1 MDGAIC
7 RCGFTIDHG
16 DLVATRARFV
26 GADERAAAM
35 RQAGRFTPIP
45 QAEPGIR
52 TSSDFGALSMVSWC
66 RRSEGLL
73 PGTAE
78 SIDAAARTSA
88 KIHGLDVQAQEP
100 AGAALMVPRAGG
112 HIETIKR
119 HVMYGLAPWGRLDE
133 CATEMVMAIAAEYG
147 PGKLWVLN
155 GVVHPISDD
164 GGVSVSDVGGVP
176 HVWLRSVCF
185 HDPVSAEQV
194 NRCPWCRT
202 PLTKAAAF
210 HIAKCQCGFAIS
222 STDMDIARSKLSPAD
237 HDYHMKQHGALPRA
251 ERARTLGRSAVSCV
265 PAIQPIQVKLNETVW
280 RINAALGHVVTLQ
293 NVSGSS
299 AGTVTIKADSAS
311 VPPQNRISL
320 TTTDEDIGHAARS
333 GIPMVASATGQA
345 NQVWPRSFR
354 TLPDGRVET
363 EWSGTEVA
371 REDVTY
377 DNEPLSRLLRF
388 DEKARRENVVSQ
400 CARSSFTTLQ
410 RDAVSAYH
418 SDQLRAKLKASG
430 AADKARETSVV
441 VDMEDL

>member
-26 GADERAAAM
+26 GADERAAAL

-78 SIDAAARTSA
+78 SIDAAARASA

-133 CATEMVMAIAAEYG
+133 CANQMIKAVDGLHG
-147 PGKLWVLN
+147 PGRLWVLN
-155 GVVHPISDD
+155 GVVHPILDD

-176 HVWLRSVCF
+176 HVWLRSVYF
-185 HDPVSAEQV
+185 HDPARVEQPEW
-194 NRCPWCRT
+194 NRKTIR
-202 PLTKAAAF
+202 
-210 HIAKCQCGFAIS
+210 IANAGFDKHQAGS
-222 STDMDIARSKLSPAD
+222 GP
-237 HDYHMKQHGALPRA
+237 PRF
-251 ERARTLGRSAVSCV
+251 
-265 PAIQPIQVKLNETVW
+265 
-280 RINAALGHVVTLQ
+280 
-293 NVSGSS
+293 
-299 AGTVTIKADSAS
+299 
-311 VPPQNRISL
+311 
-320 TTTDEDIGHAARS
+320 
-333 GIPMVASATGQA
+333 
-345 NQVWPRSFR
+345 WPRSHKS
-354 TLPDGRVET
+354 LADGRVET
-363 EWSGTEVA
+363 EVA
-371 REDVTY
+371 RDDVTY
-377 DNEPLSRLLRF
+377 DGTPLGILLDMDRERRQEIGVAMRF
-388 DEKARRENVVSQ
+388 T
-400 CARSSFTTLQ
+400 FTAIQ

-418 SDQLRAKLKASG
+418 SDRLRAKLKASA